1 MSKLER
7 FQRRKDL
14 LQRTRAEE
22 SPLNSVE
29 SLEPP
34 AGSSVLDEFEASQKA
49 EWDALAAPVD
59 VTVEQVEGILY
70 RFSKEWEQTKFD
82 DCFDNVQ
89 KNILSS
95 IINPLGLGS
104 IVAAYDKVGGNVD
117 TIHNVRQGIYATK
130 EEQEKYDQRG
140 SYDSYKYH
148 SDKQFIDVN
157 RELSAQKKAGKLDDG
172 YRGERF
178 QPNAKTDLDHVVSAK
193 EVHDDAGR
201 VLAEMDGTSLANDK
215 SNLTMTSPSVNR
227 SKKDS
232 SVDDFINRNDQKAE
246 NRKLRIQQLEGESVL
261 NDKERKELHKL
272 KQLDEVNVD
281 KMQEADATSRKA
293 MDKKINT
300 EYYTSSKFLC
310 NTAITGAIESG
321 KMGMQQA
328 MGLLFIDL
336 FEGLFAEIK
345 DAYAHGI
352 QAGTDADSNTKAV
365 LVRGERITKKIIADW
380 QNIVTAFR
388 DGAVSGFISNLATT
402 LINIFA
408 TTGKNLVRIIRE
420 GMFSLFKAIK
430 LLVFRPE
437 GMSLRQAADAAL
449 KVLAAGAVSLGGITL
464 DLYLQET
471 LGPVLASIPVL
482 GTISSTLITI
492 LAGGVTGIAM
502 ALAMYFIDKM
512 DVFGVNDQERHRFV
526 CEKLIA
532 LQEEADQEITAI
544 SDAAFA
550 PLY

>member
-7 FQRRKDL
+7 FQQRKLL
-14 LQRTRAEE
+14 LQRGRSEE
-22 SPLNSVE
+22 SPLNGVLMS
-29 SLEPP
+29 EP
-34 AGSSVLDEFEASQKA
+34 ASGNSVLDDFEASQKA
-49 EWDALAAPVD
+49 EWDELTAPVD
-59 VTVEQVEGILY
+59 VTFEQVEGLLH
-70 RFSKEWEQTKFD
+70 RFGKEWERTKFD
-82 DCFDNVQ
+82 DCFDSVQ
-89 KNILSS
+89 KNVLSS

-130 EEQEKYDQRG
+130 EEQERYDQRDD
-140 SYDSYKYH
+140 YDSYKYH
-148 SDKQFIDVN
+148 SDKKFIAVN
-157 RELSAQKKAGKLDDG
+157 RELSAQKKDGNLDDG
-172 YRGERF
+172 YRGVKF

-215 SNLTMTSPSVNR
+215 SNLTMTSSSVNR

-232 SVDDFINRNDQKAE
+232 SVDAFVNRNEQKAE
-246 NRKLRIQQLEGESVL
+246 DRKHRIQQLEAEPVL
-261 NDKERKELHKL
+261 NDKDRKELLKL
-272 KQLDEVNVD
+272 KQIDEVKVE
-281 KMQEADATSRKA
+281 KIQEADAKSREA
-293 MDKKINT
+293 MNKKINT
-300 EYYTSSKFLC
+300 EYYTSSKFVC

-336 FEGLFAEIK
+336 FEGLFTEIK

-352 QAGTDADSNTKAV
+352 QADTGAESITKAV
-365 LVRGERITKKIIADW
+365 LIRGERVTKKIIADW

-437 GMSLRQAADAAL
+437 GMSLSQAADAAL
-449 KVLAAGAVSLGGITL
+449 KVLATGAVSLGGITL

-471 LGPVLASIPVL
+471 LGPILASIPVL
-482 GTISSTLITI
+482 GAISTTLITI
-492 LAGGVTGIAM
+492 LAGGATGIAM

-512 DVFGVNDQERHRFV
+512 DVFGVNDHERHRFI
-526 CEKLIA
+526 CEKLIT
-532 LQEEADQEITAI
+532 LQEDADKEITAI

>member
-1 MSKLER
+1 MSRLER
-7 FQRRKDL
+7 FQRRKNM
-14 LQRTRAEE
+14 LQRTHSEE
-22 SPLNSVE
+22 SFVNSFE
-29 SLEPP
+29 LSELS
-34 AGSSVLDEFEASQKA
+34 AGSSVLDELETSQKT
-49 EWDALAAPVD
+49 EWDALSTPAD

-82 DCFDNVQ
+82 DCIDNVQ
-89 KNILSS
+89 KNILSN

-104 IVAAYDKVGGNVD
+104 IVAAFDKVGGNVD

-130 EEQEKYDQRG
+130 EEQERYDQREN
-140 SYDSYKYH
+140 YDSYKYH
-148 SDKQFIDVN
+148 SDKQFIAVN
-157 RELSAQKKAGKLDDG
+157 RELSAQKKAGNLEDG

-178 QPNAKTDLDHVVSAK
+178 QPNAKTDLDHVMSAK

-201 VLAEMDGTSLANDK
+201 VLAEIDGTSLANDK
-215 SNLTMTSPSVNR
+215 SNLTMTSSSVNR

-232 SVDDFINRNDQKAE
+232 SVDAFINRNNQKAE
-246 NRKLRIQQLEGESVL
+246 NRKLRIQQLEGESAL
-261 NDKERKELHKL
+261 NDKERKELQKL
-272 KQLDEVNVD
+272 KQLDELRVD
-281 KMQEADATSRKA
+281 KMQEADAKSRKV
-293 MDKKINT
+293 MNEKINT
-300 EYYTSSKFLC
+300 EYYTSSKFVC

-321 KMGMQQA
+321 KMGIQQA

-336 FEGLFAEIK
+336 FEGLFTEIK

-352 QAGTDADSNTKAV
+352 QAGTGADSITKAI
-365 LVRGERITKKIIADW
+365 LTRSGRITKKIIADW

-388 DGAVSGFISNLATT
+388 DGAVSGFFSNLATT
-402 LINIFA
+402 LINIIA
-408 TTGKNLVRIIRE
+408 TTGRNLVRIIRE

-430 LLVFRPE
+430 LLIFRPE

-449 KVLAAGAVSLGGITL
+449 KVLVAGAVSLGGITL

-482 GTISSTLITI
+482 GAISSTLITI

-512 DVFGVNDQERHRFV
+512 DVFGVNDQERHRFI

-532 LQEEADQEITAI
+532 LQEETDKEIIAI
-544 SDAAFA
+544 SDAAFS

>member
-7 FQRRKDL
+7 FQQRKLL
-14 LQRTRAEE
+14 LQRGRSEE
-22 SPLNSVE
+22 SPLNGVLISE
-29 SLEPP
+29 STS
-34 AGSSVLDEFEASQKA
+34 GSSVLDEFEASQNA
-49 EWDALAAPVD
+49 EWDELTAPVD
-59 VTVEQVEGILY
+59 VTFEQVEDLLH
-70 RFSKEWEQTKFD
+70 RFEKEWEQTKFD
-82 DCFDNVQ
+82 DCFNSVQ
-89 KNILSS
+89 KNVLSS

-130 EEQEKYDQRG
+130 EEQERYDQRG
-140 SYDSYKYH
+140 DYDSYKYH
-148 SDKQFIDVN
+148 SDKQFIAVN
-157 RELSAQKKAGKLDDG
+157 RELSAQKRDGNLDDG
-172 YRGERF
+172 YRGVKF

-215 SNLTMTSPSVNR
+215 SNLTMTSSSVNR

-232 SVDDFINRNDQKAE
+232 SVDVFINRNEQKSE
-246 NRKLRIQQLEGESVL
+246 DRKHRIQQLEDEPAL
-261 NDKERKELHKL
+261 NDKDRKELQKL
-272 KQLDEVNVD
+272 KQLEEVKVE
-281 KMQEADATSRKA
+281 KIQEADAKSREA
-293 MDKKINT
+293 MNKKINT
-300 EYYTSSKFLC
+300 EYYTSSKFVC

-336 FEGLFAEIK
+336 FEGLFTEIK

-352 QAGTDADSNTKAV
+352 QSGTGADSITKAV
-365 LVRGERITKKIIADW
+365 LIRGERITKKIIADW

-430 LLVFRPE
+430 LLIFRPE
-437 GMSLRQAADAAL
+437 GMSLSQAADAAL

-482 GTISSTLITI
+482 GAISTTLITI
-492 LAGGVTGIAM
+492 LAGGATGIAM

-512 DVFGVNDQERHRFV
+512 DVFGVNDHERHRFI
-526 CEKLIA
+526 CEKLIT
-532 LQEEADQEITAI
+532 LQEDADKEITAI